1 MALVM
6 KNDGGPNQRFFE
18 APETVAQFDSVRSWL
33 TRNCKKVRTSQIVFC
48 SLSVLKSIKINKQF
62 FSKTS
67 MYTTLHTKFN

>member
-48 SLSVLKSIKINKQF
+48 SLSVLKSIKINNSFLKLLCMF
-62 FSKTS
+62 I
-67 MYTTLHTKFN
+67 H